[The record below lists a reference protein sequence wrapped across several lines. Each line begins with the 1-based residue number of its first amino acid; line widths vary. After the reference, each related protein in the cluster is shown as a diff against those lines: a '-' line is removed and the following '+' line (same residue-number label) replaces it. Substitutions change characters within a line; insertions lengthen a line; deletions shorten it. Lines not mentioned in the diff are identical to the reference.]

1 MKVKHIVI
9 TSCRSCPFMVRVEG
23 KDRPTFMCEAIQ
35 DKMLSNLGFSEGQ
48 VMSPISQCPL
58 DDYDT
63 DLSPDSIIRKHVRER
78 ADRYKADNEYIKER
92 NISG

>member
-9 TSCRSCPFMVRVEG
+9 TSCRSCPFMVRIDE
-23 KDRPTFMCEAIQ
+23 KDRSTFMCEAIQ
-35 DKMLSNLGFSEGQ
+35 DKMFSNLGFSEGQ

-63 DLSPDSIIRKHVRER
+63 DLSPENVIRKHVRER
-78 ADRYKADNEYIKER
+78 SDRHKDESKYLKEID
-92 NISG
+92 ISG